1 MPNLLKT
8 MLNTSERIVNNLSQ
22 GYVTKLKFWGVRGSI
37 PTPGKHTV
45 RYGGNTPCVE
55 IRLDDEELFIIDA
68 GTGIRNLGDDL
79 INNGASVKAHLLI
92 THPHWDHIQ
101 GFPFFKPAFI
111 SGNELTIIG
120 TERPEK
126 TLSEI
131 IAEQMNRIYFPVQ
144 LHELKAKINFIPI
157 RDEGVMNLHGC
168 ILKMIYLNHPG
179 FTVAYRL
186 EYKGKSLVY
195 MSDNEPYDREVAA
208 YLSNFETVVKQKFE
222 STTGDPN
229 QRVFDFCQG
238 ADVLLHDATYT
249 PEEYIDRVG
258 WGHSHYLFA
267 LRVAAESG
275 TKQLYLFHHDP
286 NHSDEK
292 VDDILRKCKKEVK
305 TRGYRFECE
314 AAAENMV
321 ISI

>member
-1 MPNLLKT
+1 M
-8 MLNTSERIVNNLSQ
+8 
-22 GYVTKLKFWGVRGSI
+22 KLKFWGVRGSI

-45 RYGGNTPCVE
+45 RYGGNTPCLE
-55 IRLDDEELFIIDA
+55 LRLDDDKLIILDA
-68 GTGIRNLGDDL
+68 GTGIRNFGDDL
-79 INNGASVKAHLLI
+79 INNGESVKAYLLI

-126 TLSEI
+126 SLSEI
-131 IAEQMNRIYFPVQ
+131 ISEQMNRIYFPVQ
-144 LHELKAKINFIPI
+144 LRELKAKINFIPI
-157 RDEGVMNLHGC
+157 REEGEMNIFEAKVRTL
-168 ILKMIYLNHPG
+168 YVNHPG

-186 EYKGKSLVY
+186 EYNGKVLIYV
-195 MSDNEPYDREVAA
+195 SDNEPYDRAA
-208 YLSNFETVVKQKFE
+208 AASLSNFEQFVKEKYN
-222 STTGDPN
+222 SHTGDPN
-229 QRVFDFCQG
+229 QRVFDFCNG
-238 ADVLLHDATYT
+238 ADVLIHDATYT

-258 WGHSHYLFA
+258 WGHSHYLFT
-267 LRVAAESG
+267 LRVAAEANV
-275 TKQLYLFHHDP
+275 KRLYLFHHDQ

-292 VDDILRKCKKEVK
+292 VDDILKKCKKEVK
-305 TRGYRFECE
+305 TRGYKFECE